1 MQESP
6 KRRTKQTRG
15 LDEMSPREI
24 VEELDRYVVGQQAA
38 KKAVAIALR
47 NRIRRQKLDEEMAE
61 EIAPKNIIMIGPT
74 GVGKTEIARRLARL
88 ANSPFMK
95 VEATKFT
102 EIGYVGRDVES
113 MVRDLVEIAVDMVRE
128 EKISEV
134 EAKAERNSEERLLDI
149 LLSSLQNIPGKGSG
163 LASRD
168 LSRIEALRERLRR
181 RLRAGKLDNVAM
193 RELNHRCIPITDL
206 IGNTPLVRLNRV
218 TDGARATV
226 YAKLEARNPAY
237 SVKCRIGASMV
248 LDAERRGALKPGGVI
263 VEPTSGNTGIALAS
277 VAAARGYGL
286 ILTMPE
292 TMSVERRRVVAA
304 LGAQLVLTPGPEG
317 MKGAIAKAE
326 QIAAEDP
333 KKYFMPQ
340 QFNNPANPAVHEQTT
355 GPEIWADTGGQ
366 VAALVAGVGTGG
378 TISGS
383 SRYLKRVSET
393 PVLAVAVE
401 PAESPVITQTLAG
414 EPLKPGSHRIQ
425 GLGAGFIPETLDLS
439 LIDRVERVTSDE
451 AIAFARRLFK
461 EEGLLVGIS
470 SGAAAFAAVRLAQE
484 EAFAGTTI
492 VTVLPDAGE
501 RYLSTALFD

>member
-1 MQESP
+1 M
-6 KRRTKQTRG
+6 TRNTYDN
-15 LDEMSPREI
+15 L
-24 VEELDRYVVGQQAA
+24 
-38 KKAVAIALR
+38 AI
-47 NRIRRQKLDEEMAE
+47 
-61 EIAPKNIIMIGPT
+61 
-74 GVGKTEIARRLARL
+74 
-88 ANSPFMK
+88 SF
-95 VEATKFT
+95 
-102 EIGYVGRDVES
+102 
-113 MVRDLVEIAVDMVRE
+113 
-128 EKISEV
+128 
-134 EAKAERNSEERLLDI
+134 
-149 LLSSLQNIPGKGSG
+149 
-163 LASRD
+163 
-168 LSRIEALRERLRR
+168 
-181 RLRAGKLDNVAM
+181 
-193 RELNHRCIPITDL
+193 
-206 IGNTPLVRLNRV
+206 GNTPLVRLNRV

-248 LDAERRGALKPGGVI
+248 LDAEKRGALKPGGVI

-326 QIAAEDP
+326 QIVAQDP
-333 KKYFMPQ
+333 EKHFMPQ
-340 QFNNPANPAVHEQTT
+340 QFKNPANPAVHEQTT
-355 GPEIWADTGGQ
+355 GPEIWQATGGQ